1 MSELHKKLKSL
12 RRERKIDLEAIEKR
26 TKINLKYLKAIE
38 NGKFEILPSTYIR
51 LFLKAYCVEI
61 GADPLDALHHLDELN
76 NIKKKKKKKKKGST
90 DTGENIITKNNET
103 EGINES
109 SKIESA
115 KNPYKKKSEWLK
127 GFSMILLL
135 LFSIYIIKKIVK
147 NDENSSMD
155 NNIGHISILNPI
167 TDFELINDFIIDKTN
182 SGSIDVAPPFMV
194 KVISKK
200 DNIWIRTETD
210 SALPIEKILNR
221 SNQDNFSFVK
231 RFDLLVNPAKN
242 IDIFWNGQLIPYLE
256 STNYPAKINLNGIAQ
271 TITIQHFVP
280 QN

>member
-1 MSELHKKLKSL
+1 MSDLHKKLKSL

-26 TKINLKYLKAIE
+26 TKIDLKYLKAIE

-61 GADPLDALHHLDELN
+61 GADPVDALHQLDELS
-76 NIKKKKKKKKKGST
+76 NINKKKKKKDST
-90 DTGENIITKNNET
+90 DTGENIFTENNET
-103 EGINES
+103 EEINES
-109 SKIESA
+109 SKIESS
-115 KNPYKKKSEWLK
+115 KNPYQKKTEWLK

-135 LFSIYIIKKIVK
+135 LFSIYIIKKIVT
-147 NDENSSMD
+147 NDENSSTD
-155 NNIGHISILNPI
+155 NNIEQISSLNPI

-194 KVISKK
+194 KVISRKE
-200 DNIWIRTETD
+200 NIWIRTETD
-210 SALPIEKILNR
+210 SALPIENILNS
-221 SNQDNFSFVK
+221 SNQDNFTFVK
-231 RFDLLVNPAKN
+231 RFDLLINPAKN

-256 STNYPAKINLNGIAQ
+256 STNYPAKINLNGITR

>member
-1 MSELHKKLKSL
+1 MSDLHKKLKSL

-26 TKINLKYLKAIE
+26 TKIDLKYLKAIE

-61 GADPLDALHHLDELN
+61 GADPVDALHQLDELN
-76 NIKKKKKKKKKGST
+76 NINKKKKKKDST
-90 DTGENIITKNNET
+90 DTGENIFTENNET
-103 EGINES
+103 EEINES
-109 SKIESA
+109 SKIESS
-115 KNPYKKKSEWLK
+115 KNPYQKKSEWLK

-135 LFSIYIIKKIVK
+135 LFSIYIIKKIVT

-155 NNIGHISILNPI
+155 NNIEQISSLNPI

-194 KVISKK
+194 KIISRKE
-200 DNIWIRTETD
+200 NIWIRTETD
-210 SALPIEKILNR
+210 SALPIENILNS

-256 STNYPAKINLNGIAQ
+256 STNYPAKINLNGITR

>member
-1 MSELHKKLKSL
+1 MSDLHKKLKSL

-26 TKINLKYLKAIE
+26 TKIDLKYLKAIE

-61 GADPLDALHHLDELN
+61 GADPVDALHQLDELN
-76 NIKKKKKKKKKGST
+76 NINKKKKKKDST
-90 DTGENIITKNNET
+90 DTGENIFTKNNET
-103 EGINES
+103 EDMNES
-109 SKIESA
+109 SKIKSS
-115 KNPYKKKSEWLK
+115 KNPYQKKTEWLK

-135 LFSIYIIKKIVK
+135 LFSIYIIKKIVT

-155 NNIGHISILNPI
+155 NNIEQISSLNPI

-194 KVISKK
+194 KVISRKE
-200 DNIWIRTETD
+200 NIWIRTETD
-210 SALPIEKILNR
+210 SALPIENILNS
-221 SNQDNFSFVK
+221 SNQDNFTFVK
-231 RFDLLVNPAKN
+231 RFDLLINPAKN

-256 STNYPAKINLNGIAQ
+256 STNYPAKINLNGITR

>member
-1 MSELHKKLKSL
+1 MSDLHKKLKSL

-26 TKINLKYLKAIE
+26 TKIDLKYLKAIE

-61 GADPLDALHHLDELN
+61 GADPVDALHQLDELS
-76 NIKKKKKKKKKGST
+76 NINKKKKKKDST
-90 DTGENIITKNNET
+90 DTGENIFTENNET
-103 EGINES
+103 EEINES
-109 SKIESA
+109 SKIESS
-115 KNPYKKKSEWLK
+115 KNPYQKKSEWLK

-135 LFSIYIIKKIVK
+135 LFSIYIIKKIVT

-155 NNIGHISILNPI
+155 NNIEQISSLNPI

-194 KVISKK
+194 KIISRKE
-200 DNIWIRTETD
+200 NIWIRTETD
-210 SALPIEKILNR
+210 SALPIENILNS
-221 SNQDNFSFVK
+221 SNQDNFSFIK
-231 RFDLLVNPAKN
+231 RFDLLVNPTKN

-256 STNYPAKINLNGIAQ
+256 STNYPAKINLNGITR

>member
-1 MSELHKKLKSL
+1 MSDLHKKLKSL

-26 TKINLKYLKAIE
+26 TKIDLKYLKAIE

-61 GADPLDALHHLDELN
+61 GADPVDALHQLDELS
-76 NIKKKKKKKKKGST
+76 NINKKKKKDST
-90 DTGENIITKNNET
+90 DTGENIFTENNET
-103 EGINES
+103 EEINES
-109 SKIESA
+109 SKIESS
-115 KNPYKKKSEWLK
+115 KNPYQKKSEWLK

-135 LFSIYIIKKIVK
+135 LFSIYIIKKIVT

-155 NNIGHISILNPI
+155 NNIEQISSLNPI

-194 KVISKK
+194 KIISRKE
-200 DNIWIRTETD
+200 NIWIRTEAD
-210 SALPIEKILNR
+210 SALPIENILNS
-221 SNQDNFSFVK
+221 SNQDNYSFIK
-231 RFDLLVNPAKN
+231 RFDLLVNPTKN
-242 IDIFWNGQLIPYLE
+242 IDIFWNGQLITYLE
-256 STNYPAKINLNGIAQ
+256 STNYPAKINLNGITR

>member
-1 MSELHKKLKSL
+1 MSDLHKKLKSL

-26 TKINLKYLKAIE
+26 TKIDLKYLKAIE

-61 GADPLDALHHLDELN
+61 GADPVDALHQLDELN
-76 NIKKKKKKKKKGST
+76 NINKKKKKKDST
-90 DTGENIITKNNET
+90 DTGENIFTKNNEA
-103 EGINES
+103 EDINES
-109 SKIESA
+109 SKIESS
-115 KNPYKKKSEWLK
+115 KNPYQKKSEWLK

-135 LFSIYIIKKIVK
+135 LFSIYIIKKIVT

-155 NNIGHISILNPI
+155 NNIEQISSLNPI

-194 KVISKK
+194 KIISRKE
-200 DNIWIRTETD
+200 NIWIRTETD
-210 SALPIEKILNR
+210 STLPIENILNS

-256 STNYPAKINLNGIAQ
+256 STNYPAKINLNGITR
-271 TITIQHFVP
+271 TITIQHFIP

>member
-1 MSELHKKLKSL
+1 MSDLHKKLKSL

-26 TKINLKYLKAIE
+26 TKIDLKYLKAIE

-61 GADPLDALHHLDELN
+61 GADPVDALHQFAELN
-76 NIKKKKKKKKKGST
+76 NINKKKKKKDST
-90 DTGENIITKNNET
+90 DTGENIFTKNNEA
-103 EGINES
+103 EDINES
-109 SKIESA
+109 SKIESS
-115 KNPYKKKSEWLK
+115 KNPYQKKTEWLK

-135 LFSIYIIKKIVK
+135 LFSIYIIKKIVT

-155 NNIGHISILNPI
+155 NNIEQISSLNPI

-194 KVISKK
+194 KIISRKE
-200 DNIWIRTETD
+200 NIWIRTETD
-210 SALPIEKILNR
+210 SALPIENILNS

-256 STNYPAKINLNGIAQ
+256 STNYPAKINLNGITR

>member
-1 MSELHKKLKSL
+1 MSDLHKKLKSL

-26 TKINLKYLKAIE
+26 TKIDLKYLKAIE

-61 GADPLDALHHLDELN
+61 GADPVDALHQLDELS
-76 NIKKKKKKKKKGST
+76 NINKKKKKKDST
-90 DTGENIITKNNET
+90 DTGENIFTENNET
-103 EGINES
+103 EEINES
-109 SKIESA
+109 SKIESS
-115 KNPYKKKSEWLK
+115 KNPYQKKSEWLK

-135 LFSIYIIKKIVK
+135 LFSIYIIKKIVT

-155 NNIGHISILNPI
+155 NNIEQISSLNPI

-182 SGSIDVAPPFMV
+182 SGSIDVTPPFMV
-194 KVISKK
+194 KIISRKE
-200 DNIWIRTETD
+200 NIWIRTETD
-210 SALPIEKILNR
+210 SALPIENILNS

-256 STNYPAKINLNGIAQ
+256 STNYPAKINLNGITR

>member
-1 MSELHKKLKSL
+1 MSNLHKKLKSL

-26 TKINLKYLKAIE
+26 TKIDLKYLKAIE

-61 GADPLDALHHLDELN
+61 GADPVDALHQLDELN
-76 NIKKKKKKKKKGST
+76 NINKKKKKKDST
-90 DTGENIITKNNET
+90 DTGENIFTKNNET
-103 EGINES
+103 EDMNES
-109 SKIESA
+109 SKIKSS
-115 KNPYKKKSEWLK
+115 KNPYQKKTEWLK

-135 LFSIYIIKKIVK
+135 LFSIYIIKKIVT

-155 NNIGHISILNPI
+155 NNIEQLSSLNPI

-194 KVISKK
+194 KVISRKE
-200 DNIWIRTETD
+200 NIWIRTETD
-210 SALPIEKILNR
+210 SALPIENILNS
-221 SNQDNFSFVK
+221 SNQDNFTFVK
-231 RFDLLVNPAKN
+231 RFDLLINPAKN

-256 STNYPAKINLNGIAQ
+256 STNHPAKINLNGTTR
-271 TITIQHFVP
+271 TITVQHFIP

>member
-1 MSELHKKLKSL
+1 MSNLHKKLKSL

-26 TKINLKYLKAIE
+26 TKIDIKYLKAIE

-61 GADPLDALHHLDELN
+61 GADPIDALYQLDELIN
-76 NIKKKKKKKKKGST
+76 NGKKSNNSY
-90 DTGENIITKNNET
+90 EEILPIIDINED
-103 EGINES
+103 IDES
-109 SKIESA
+109 SKIESS
-115 KNPYKKKSEWLK
+115 KNPYQKKSEWLK

-135 LFSIYIIKKIVK
+135 LFSIYIIKKIVSS
-147 NDENSSMD
+147 DENLSVAK
-155 NNIGHISILNPI
+155 NINETSNLNPI

-182 SGSIDVAPPFMV
+182 SGSLDVNPPYMV
-194 KVISKK
+194 KIISRK
-200 DNIWIRTETD
+200 DDIWMRTETD
-210 SALPIEKILNR
+210 SSLPIENILNS

-231 RFDLLVNPAKN
+231 RFELLVNPAKD

-256 STNYPAKINLNGIAQ
+256 STKHPAKINLNGINR

>member
-1 MSELHKKLKSL
+1 MSDLHKKLKSL

-26 TKINLKYLKAIE
+26 TKIDLKYLKAIE

-61 GADPLDALHHLDELN
+61 GADPVDALHQLDELS
-76 NIKKKKKKKKKGST
+76 NINKKKKKKDST
-90 DTGENIITKNNET
+90 DTGENIFTKNNEA
-103 EGINES
+103 EDINES
-109 SKIESA
+109 SKIESS
-115 KNPYKKKSEWLK
+115 KNPYQKKSEWLK

-135 LFSIYIIKKIVK
+135 LFSIYIIKKIVT

-155 NNIGHISILNPI
+155 NNIEQISSLNPI

-194 KVISKK
+194 KIISRKE
-200 DNIWIRTETD
+200 NIWIRTEAD
-210 SALPIEKILNR
+210 SALPIENILNS

-231 RFDLLVNPAKN
+231 KFDLLVNPAKN

-256 STNYPAKINLNGIAQ
+256 STNYPAKINLNGITR
-271 TITIQHFVP
+271 TITIQHFIP

>member
-1 MSELHKKLKSL
+1 MNDLHKNLKSL

-26 TKINLKYLKAIE
+26 TKIDIKYLKAIE

-61 GADPLDALHHLDELN
+61 GADPIDALYQLDELIN
-76 NIKKKKKKKKKGST
+76 NGKKSNKS
-90 DTGENIITKNNET
+90 DEEILPIIDVNEDVD
-103 EGINES
+103 ES
-109 SKIESA
+109 SKIESS
-115 KNPYKKKSEWLK
+115 KNPYQKKSEWLK

-135 LFSIYIIKKIVK
+135 LFSIYIIKKIV
-147 NDENSSMD
+147 SSD
-155 NNIGHISILNPI
+155 NNLSLAKNISETSNLNPI

-182 SGSIDVAPPFMV
+182 SGSLDVDPPYMV
-194 KVISKK
+194 KIISRK
-200 DNIWIRTETD
+200 DDIWMRTETD
-210 SALPIEKILNR
+210 SSLPIENILN
-221 SNQDNFSFVK
+221 SSKQDNFSFVK
-231 RFDLLVNPAKN
+231 RFELLVNPAKN

-256 STNYPAKINLNGIAQ
+256 STKNPAKINLNGINR

>member
-1 MSELHKKLKSL
+1 MSDLHKKLKSL

-26 TKINLKYLKAIE
+26 TKIDLKYLKAIE

-61 GADPLDALHHLDELN
+61 GADPVDALHQLDELS
-76 NIKKKKKKKKKGST
+76 NINKKKKKKDST
-90 DTGENIITKNNET
+90 DTGENIFTENNET
-103 EGINES
+103 EEINES
-109 SKIESA
+109 SKIESS
-115 KNPYKKKSEWLK
+115 KNPYQKKTEWLK

-135 LFSIYIIKKIVK
+135 LFSIYIIKKIVT

-155 NNIGHISILNPI
+155 NNIEQISSLNPI

-194 KVISKK
+194 KIISRKE
-200 DNIWIRTETD
+200 NIWIRTETD
-210 SALPIEKILNR
+210 SALPIENILNS

-231 RFDLLVNPAKN
+231 RFNLLVNPAKN
-242 IDIFWNGQLIPYLE
+242 VDIFWNGQLISYLE
-256 STNYPAKINLNGIAQ
+256 STKYPAKINLNGIAR
-271 TITIQHFVP
+271 TITVQHFIP

>member
-1 MSELHKKLKSL
+1 MSDLHKKLKSL

-26 TKINLKYLKAIE
+26 TKIDLKYLKAIE

-61 GADPLDALHHLDELN
+61 GADPVDALHQLDELN
-76 NIKKKKKKKKKGST
+76 NINKKKKKKDSI
-90 DTGENIITKNNET
+90 DTGENIFTENNET
-103 EGINES
+103 EEINES
-109 SKIESA
+109 SKIESP
-115 KNPYKKKSEWLK
+115 KNPYQKKSEWLK

-135 LFSIYIIKKIVK
+135 LFSIYIIKKIVT
-147 NDENSSMD
+147 NDENSTMD
-155 NNIGHISILNPI
+155 NNIEQISSLNPI

-194 KVISKK
+194 KIISRKE
-200 DNIWIRTETD
+200 NIWIRTETD
-210 SALPIEKILNR
+210 SALPIENILNS

-242 IDIFWNGQLIPYLE
+242 INIFWNGQLIPYLE
-256 STNYPAKINLNGIAQ
+256 STNYPAKINLNGITR